1 VPQLERIWIKR
12 AKLGPMDPVDH
23 ARALAGRGLVG
34 NANQRGRRQVTLL
47 SAEHWADA
55 TRHLGLIDPRVR
67 RANLLLSGIDL
78 RATRGQT
85 LRVGAVR
92 IRILGETRPCERM
105 DEVELGLRH
114 ALAAP
119 WAGGAFGEVLDDGDI
134 AVGDEAAW
142 E

>member
-1 VPQLERIWIKR
+1 
-12 AKLGPMDPVDH
+12 MDPVDH
-23 ARALAGRGLVG
+23 ARVLAGRGLVG

-47 SAEHWADA
+47 SAEHWADT

-85 LRVGAVR
+85 LRVGAIR

-105 DEVELGLRH
+105 DEVVFGLRH
-114 ALAAP
+114 ALGAP
-119 WAGGAFGEVLDDGDI
+119 WGGVAFGEVLDDGDV